1 MLDSIAFNPADEMDR
16 VAAAL
21 NWTLHR
27 DDWRG
32 PARLAFDAEIE
43 RLRRDAIA
51 TAAELRSLS

>member
-27 DDWRG
+27 DDWWG

-43 RLRRDAIA
+43 RLRREAIA
-51 TAAELRSLS
+51 AAAELRSLS